1 MPLSLDS
8 MKGKPW
14 IETYERVRGDSG
26 GIPLFEWRLKGA
38 NGEIVC
44 STLQSFTSRSDAEDA
59 AFRAVELMTTPNLEV
74 RSV

>member
-14 IETYERVRGDSG
+14 IETYQRGDK
-26 GIPLFEWRLKGA
+26 LFDWRLIGA
-38 NGEIVC
+38 NGELVC
-44 STLQSFTSRSDAEDA
+44 SSMQGFEQESKAEDA